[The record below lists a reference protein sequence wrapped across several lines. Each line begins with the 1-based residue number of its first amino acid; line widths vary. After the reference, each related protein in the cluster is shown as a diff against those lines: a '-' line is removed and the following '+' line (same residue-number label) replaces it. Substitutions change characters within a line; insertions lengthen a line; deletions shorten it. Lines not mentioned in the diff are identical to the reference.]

1 MKLLTKILYLI
12 GLLFIASCA
21 DYQVTRDK
29 NIIDKK
35 FYSSSGFA
43 LIYNKEFYDNRVV
56 NKKIDNDSLALMH
69 RFLKKNTLVKV
80 INPENEKFIITK
92 ISKTAKFPKIFNV
105 VISNKIAE
113 TLELDNQN
121 PYVEILELK
130 KNKTF
135 IAKEGTTYEEER
147 KVAEKAP
154 VDEVVM
160 DDLSEN
166 KEDDAI
172 KPKQK
177 NFVLVISDFY
187 YLESAE
193 NLKTELIKK
202 TGIHDFAIKKIGEN
216 KYRLLLGPFKNFN
229 TLKSSYISLN
239 KIGFDELNIY
249 RE

>member
-1 MKLLTKILYLI
+1 MNLLTKILYFI
-12 GLLFIASCA
+12 CLLFIASCA
-21 DYQVTRDK
+21 DYQITRDK

-43 LIYNKEFYDNRVV
+43 LIYSKEFYDNRVV

-69 RFLKKNTLVKV
+69 HFLKKNTIVKV

-92 ISKTAKFPKIFNV
+92 ISKTAIYPKIFNIV
-105 VISNKIAE
+105 VSNKIAE
-113 TLELDNQN
+113 TLELDDQN
-121 PYVEILELK
+121 PYVEVLELK

-135 IAKEGTTYEEER
+135 IAKEGTIFDEER

-160 DDLSEN
+160 DDLSKN
-166 KEDDAI
+166 KQEETV
-172 KPKQK
+172 KTKQK
-177 NFVLVISDFY
+177 DFILVISDFY

-193 NLKTELIKK
+193 NLKAELIKK
-202 TGIHDFAIKKIGEN
+202 TGINDFTIKKIGEN

>member
-1 MKLLTKILYLI
+1 
-12 GLLFIASCA
+12 
-21 DYQVTRDK
+21 
-29 NIIDKK
+29 
-35 FYSSSGFA
+35 
-43 LIYNKEFYDNRVV
+43 
-56 NKKIDNDSLALMH
+56 MH
-69 RFLKKNTLVKV
+69 HFLKKNTLVKV

-92 ISKTAKFPKIFNV
+92 ISKTAMYPKIFNIV
-105 VISNKIAE
+105 VSNKIAK
-113 TLELDNQN
+113 TLELDDQN
-121 PYVEILELK
+121 PYVEVLELK

-135 IAKEGTTYEEER
+135 IAKEGTIFDEER

-160 DDLSEN
+160 DDLSKN
-166 KEDDAI
+166 KQEETV
-172 KPKQK
+172 KTKQK
-177 NFVLVISDFY
+177 DFILVISDFY

-193 NLKTELIKK
+193 NLKAELIKK
-202 TGIHDFAIKKIGEN
+202 TSINDFAIKKIGEN